1 MTLPPLTRDVTCSV
15 ILIGR
20 KKYEQATSDEY
31 PTDLGIIHM
40 SFNCHCSVYLSFIS
54 HTLREKCPYSEFFW
68 SVFSR
73 IRTEYGEILRTS
85 AYSVQ
90 MWENTDQKKLRIWTL
105 FTQCSLLVLIV
116 DPLGLPCFMLG
127 TIWSTQMTK
136 LIS

>member
-1 MTLPPLTRDVTCSV
+1 MSSKKRKRNVQVNYLVLYFQVFNVCLVFYMSTKITRLLNSS
-15 ILIGR
+15 
-20 KKYEQATSDEY
+20 KK
-31 PTDLGIIHM
+31 P
-40 SFNCHCSVYLSFIS
+40 
-54 HTLREKCPYSEFFW
+54 LREKCLYSEFFW

-90 MWENTDQKKLRIWTL
+90 MWENTDQKKLHTWTL